1 MVSRDSSQCLVEA
14 CGELD
19 LSTSPELDVTLIE
32 AARDGYATTVIVDL
46 RWLTFCDAAGIGLLL
61 SHHYSLRA
69 AGGRLVIL
77 HPPRQVA
84 ELIMLNRLDTVLDL
98 RSPLA
103 THVGVRP

>member
-19 LSTSPELDVTLIE
+19 LSTAPELDAALTE

-69 AGGRLVIL
+69 AGGRLVVL

-84 ELIMLNRLDTVLDL
+84 DLIILNRLDTVLDL

-103 THVGVRP
+103 AQSGGRP